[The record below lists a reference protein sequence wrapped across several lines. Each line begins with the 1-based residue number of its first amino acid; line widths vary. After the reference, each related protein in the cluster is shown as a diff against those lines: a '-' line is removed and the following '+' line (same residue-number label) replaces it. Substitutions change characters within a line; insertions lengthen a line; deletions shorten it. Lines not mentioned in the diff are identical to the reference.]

1 MLEVVDL
8 KLKFGSS
15 TSALNF
21 ELAPGTVTWLR
32 GKNGAGKSTLLLT
45 LLGFEEAMEGKIIWQ
60 GDIQSFAYA
69 QQKPDFA
76 FGLSVSRVLE
86 LAGIDSGGEIA
97 TALGMQALLETPVT
111 QLSGGEGQ
119 RVLLTIALSKNARY
133 LLLDEPFASQDVHY
147 IDQIKE
153 IIAKQRAAGKSIL
166 ITSHIEVEADQI
178 VELI

>member
-8 KLKFGSS
+8 QLKFGSAIG
-15 TSALNF
+15 ALNF
-21 ELAPGTVTWLR
+21 KLAPGTVNWLR

-45 LLGFEEAMEGKIIWQ
+45 LLGFEEAMAGKIIWQ
-60 GDIQSFAYA
+60 GDRQSFAYA

-86 LAGIDSGGEIA
+86 LAGVDNSGEIA
-97 TALGMQALLETPVT
+97 TALGMQTLLETPVT

-119 RVLLTIALSKNARY
+119 RVLLTIALNKDAQY

-147 IDQIKE
+147 IAQIKE
-153 IIAKQRAAGKSIL
+153 LIAKQRTAGKSIL
-166 ITSHIEVEADQI
+166 IASHIEIEADQI